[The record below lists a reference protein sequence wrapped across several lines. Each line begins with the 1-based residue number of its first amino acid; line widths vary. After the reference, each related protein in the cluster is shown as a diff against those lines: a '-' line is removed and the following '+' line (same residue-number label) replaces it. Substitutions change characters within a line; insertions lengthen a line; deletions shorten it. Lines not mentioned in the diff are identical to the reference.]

1 MNRPVLVRCALGVAV
16 AVAAPL
22 ATAQSWPSRPIRV
35 IVPFPAG
42 GGIDTVAR
50 IIAPKMA
57 ESLGQPLVIENRVG
71 AGGTVGTEVVARAS
85 ADGHTLLGAFASHAM
100 NATLYRDLSYD
111 TERAFAPISLIAT
124 VPNILVVHPSLP
136 VKTVSDLI
144 ALARRRP
151 GDINYASVGSG
162 TPAHLSAE
170 LFNLM
175 AGVKMTHVPYKGAP
189 ASIIGMITGEAQ
201 LTFTTVLIAMPHVKS
216 GKLRAVAVTTPRALV
231 LATRC
236 THRERVRPQG
246 LRVGRVVRPA
256 RARGHPR
263 AGHRA
268 PACRGGALD
277 ADAGGAREPAAPG
290 HRYRGQ
296 HAGALRPGDPRGH
309 RHLDPGGEGRG
320 HQGRLRPCSARPH
333 GNRVAEE

>member
-201 LTFTTVLIAMPHVKS
+201 FTFTTVLIAMPHVKS
-216 GKLRAVAVTTPRALV
+216 GKLRAVAVTT
-231 LATRC
+231 
-236 THRERVRPQG
+236 RERSSSLPDVPTVNESGLKGYESVAWYGLLAPAGTPAPVIERLHAEVVRSTQTPEVRENLLRQG
-246 LRVGRVVRPA
+246 TDIVASTPARFAQVIREDIATWTRVVKA
-256 RARGHPR
+256 
-263 AGHRA
+263 AGIK
-268 PACRGGALD
+268 
-277 ADAGGAREPAAPG
+277 AD
-290 HRYRGQ
+290 
-296 HAGALRPGDPRGH
+296 
-309 RHLDPGGEGRG
+309 
-320 HQGRLRPCSARPH
+320 
-333 GNRVAEE
+333 

>member
-216 GKLRAVAVTTPRALV
+216 GKLRAVAVTT
-231 LATRC
+231 
-236 THRERVRPQG
+236 RERSSSLPDVPTVNESGLKGYESVAWYGLLAPAGTPAPVIERLHAEVVRSTQTPEVRENLLRQG
-246 LRVGRVVRPA
+246 TDIVASTPARFAQVIREDIATWTRVVKA
-256 RARGHPR
+256 
-263 AGHRA
+263 AGIK
-268 PACRGGALD
+268 
-277 ADAGGAREPAAPG
+277 AD
-290 HRYRGQ
+290 
-296 HAGALRPGDPRGH
+296 
-309 RHLDPGGEGRG
+309 
-320 HQGRLRPCSARPH
+320 
-333 GNRVAEE
+333 

>member
-216 GKLRAVAVTTPRALV
+216 GKLRAVAVTT
-231 LATRC
+231 
-236 THRERVRPQG
+236 RERSSSLPEVPTVNESGLKGYESVAWYGLLAPAGTPAPVIERLHAEVVRSTQTPEVRENLLRQG
-246 LRVGRVVRPA
+246 TDIVASTPARFAQVIREDIATWTRVVKA
-256 RARGHPR
+256 
-263 AGHRA
+263 AGIK
-268 PACRGGALD
+268 
-277 ADAGGAREPAAPG
+277 AD
-290 HRYRGQ
+290 
-296 HAGALRPGDPRGH
+296 
-309 RHLDPGGEGRG
+309 
-320 HQGRLRPCSARPH
+320 
-333 GNRVAEE
+333 

>member
-216 GKLRAVAVTTPRALV
+216 GKLRAVAVTTSERSSSLPDVPTVNESGLKGYESVAWYGL
-231 LATRC
+231 LAPAGTPAPVIERLHAEVVRS
-236 THRERVRPQG
+236 TQTPEVRENLLRQG
-246 LRVGRVVRPA
+246 TDIVASTPARFAQVIREDIATWTRVVKA
-256 RARGHPR
+256 
-263 AGHRA
+263 AGIK
-268 PACRGGALD
+268 
-277 ADAGGAREPAAPG
+277 AD
-290 HRYRGQ
+290 
-296 HAGALRPGDPRGH
+296 
-309 RHLDPGGEGRG
+309 
-320 HQGRLRPCSARPH
+320 
-333 GNRVAEE
+333 